1 MTRRMR
7 VVVGLGM
14 AVYGAAAVTH
24 AQEQSQREPS
34 LLSASLAPLLA
45 SWIEAERDAAKE
57 QGVQPIPSAIRAALE
72 GYVPDAVLDRVRY
85 REGAGEISLP
95 QNMIRFGHATA
106 VTLDDV
112 IVFEEHTAALE
123 DPRFWA
129 HELKHV
135 MQFQE
140 WGVQGFATR
149 YLNDS
154 NAVETEANDY
164 RWEFMKQAG
173 LIPKVGAANQ

>member
-1 MTRRMR
+1 MTRRKR
-7 VVVGLGM
+7 VVIGLWM
-14 AVYGAAAVTH
+14 AVHGAGAVAL
-24 AQEQSQREPS
+24 AQDQPQREPS
-34 LLSASLAPLLA
+34 LLAGSLAPLLA

-57 QGVQPIPSAIRAALE
+57 QGVQPIPAAIRAALE
-72 GYVPDAVLDRVRY
+72 GYVPAAVLDRVRW
-85 REGAGEISLP
+85 REGASEISLP

-112 IVFEEHTAALE
+112 VVFEPGAVALK

-149 YLNDS
+149 YLNNS
-154 NAVETEANDY
+154 QAVENEANDY

-173 LIPKVGAANQ
+173 LIPKVGGPNQ